1 MGLDKG
7 QISRTIKRL
16 EKKELVQ
23 TDKSTADNRLRK
35 ISLTQAGIDHV
46 DKMFPI
52 MMKRQA
58 HLQAGFAEEE
68 LEQLFDYLHRLED
81 KSGALNIE
89 GLSGVKMSKNLIVI
103 LSDEHQARALG
114 CAGHAFVQTPHL
126 DKLAAS
132 GMRFTNAY
140 TRPLSV
146 CRRGRPLPAV
156 DIIGSL
162 G

>member
-1 MGLDKG
+1 MTDSQIYDLNKHLTYRIARLQAKLSAQASELLKEHLNLSLSEWRALAVIYNPEVETQKDVLLAMGLDKG

-58 HLQAGFAEEE
+58 HLQSGFAEEE

-89 GLSGVKMSKNLIVI
+89 G
-103 LSDEHQARALG
+103 
-114 CAGHAFVQTPHL
+114 
-126 DKLAAS
+126 
-132 GMRFTNAY
+132 
-140 TRPLSV
+140 
-146 CRRGRPLPAV
+146 
-156 DIIGSL
+156 
-162 G
+162 